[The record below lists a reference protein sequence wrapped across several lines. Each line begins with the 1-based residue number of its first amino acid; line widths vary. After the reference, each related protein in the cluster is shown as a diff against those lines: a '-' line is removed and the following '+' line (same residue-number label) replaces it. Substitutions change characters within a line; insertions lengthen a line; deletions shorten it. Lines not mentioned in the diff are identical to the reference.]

1 MTCAVVPQF
10 IFDMFER
17 EITKINSVI
26 VHKICQTYNLDEEEV
41 KQTLSNDLKI
51 NFNIIHEDIE
61 QIKIVKKHQPKQS
74 ALLNAGQSSKTKTE
88 EDVVDQHVNEVTDDT
103 QCEARVFIACDLIVK
118 QCSRPKFDKH
128 KLCKLHQRLHD
139 EGKLKY
145 GTIHD
150 DKPACISTAK
160 LSQKVRR
167 KIY

>member
-1 MTCAVVPQF
+1 
-10 IFDMFER
+10 MFER

-41 KQTLSNDLKI
+41 KQTLSNDLKL

-74 ALLNAGQSSKTKTE
+74 SGQSSKTKTK
-88 EDVVDQHVNEVTDDT
+88 EDVVDDDHQPEKEPTDDT
-103 QCEARVFIACDLIVK
+103 QCEARVFIAGDLIVK

-128 KLCKLHQRLHD
+128 KLCKLHQRLCD
-139 EGKLKY
+139 EGNLKY

-150 DKPACISTAK
+150 EKPACISTAK